1 MLPLP
6 TTALIQ
12 HGRRC
17 WLMFDILVNLAVNV
31 AAVVIGTYI
40 YDRWF
45 K

>member
-1 MLPLP
+1 MLDL
-6 TTALIQ
+6 
-12 HGRRC
+12 
-17 WLMFDILVNLAVNV
+17 FVNAAVSLAVNV